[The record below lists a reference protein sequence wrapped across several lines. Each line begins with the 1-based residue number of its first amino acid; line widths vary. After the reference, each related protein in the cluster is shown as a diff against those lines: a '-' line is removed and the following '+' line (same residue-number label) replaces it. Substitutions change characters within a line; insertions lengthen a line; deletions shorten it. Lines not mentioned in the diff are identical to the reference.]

1 MSLILL
7 LFFIVDE
14 GKKSTLKNPCGQF
27 ELPSRTLFAV
37 QCVGNFVAM
46 LRCIVLITT
55 VLSPLSNVHN
65 KKIYIN
71 Y

>member
-7 LFFIVDE
+7 LFFIIYE
-14 GKKSTLKNPCGQF
+14 GKKSTLQIPVASLNTPVICS
-27 ELPSRTLFAV
+27 LSSV
-37 QCVGNFVAM
+37 QCVGNFVNM

-55 VLSPLSNVHN
+55 VLSTLFVHN